1 MGSLRLP
8 AQRTLYD
15 SLAKIFDRIRQSGKG
30 SAMKFDITDL
40 STILSRPNDTM
51 EVSRLKKVAVEA
63 MRSSTPQL
71 QVEASSEG

>member
-15 SLAKIFDRIRQSGKG
+15 SLAKIFDRIRQAGKG
-30 SAMKFDITDL
+30 SAITLDVTDL
-40 STILSRPNDTM
+40 STILSRPNDSM
-51 EVSRLKKVAVEA
+51 EVSRLKKAAVEA